1 MALTEVAPDTRAP
14 SVVARSPVGIVSLA
28 GMELRAGIRGPSF
41 RLLAV
46 VSAILGWSAGGAP
59 GRGVALSAWL
69 AGETAWRFFG
79 FVIIGWMSFLAVQ
92 DIAARTDVLVYSKP
106 QPTERIVLSRFAAA
120 FGQVL
125 LALAAVY
132 VFAVAGRLY
141 SGGGLTGISAYM
153 LRYLVSVGVVFFV
166 GAASYTMALM
176 LRTPLAG
183 AAVGLYWVLALAG
196 KQYLPKALYP
206 SYSQNVLSYVFLGMC
221 LLGVTCWFHRLRRRG
236 RQPLAAWVRPLTLGS
251 LVLCGVFV
259 WHSLVTEFDP
269 PMHTDPA
276 LEMMAMQ
283 TAPVGELAPGFRLP
297 NTTGGLS
304 SLADY
309 PGRILVIGLWSPED
323 SESTIILDRLEDV
336 WRKYGS
342 RGVQPIAICIS
353 QDRSAAAVFARGSG
367 VDFPVVLDWGTH
379 NADKPS
385 NASPMASA
393 YDADTLPHVVVTD
406 RRRLTRRILKG
417 VDAYEGVGL
426 ERAIQERLAAQ
437 PD

>member
-1 MALTEVAPDTRAP
+1 
-14 SVVARSPVGIVSLA
+14 
-28 GMELRAGIRGPSF
+28 
-41 RLLAV
+41 
-46 VSAILGWSAGGAP
+46 
-59 GRGVALSAWL
+59 
-69 AGETAWRFFG
+69 
-79 FVIIGWMSFLAVQ
+79 
-92 DIAARTDVLVYSKP
+92 
-106 QPTERIVLSRFAAA
+106 
-120 FGQVL
+120 
-125 LALAAVY
+125 
-132 VFAVAGRLY
+132 
-141 SGGGLTGISAYM
+141 
-153 LRYLVSVGVVFFV
+153 
-166 GAASYTMALM
+166 
-176 LRTPLAG
+176 
-183 AAVGLYWVLALAG
+183 
-196 KQYLPKALYP
+196 
-206 SYSQNVLSYVFLGMC
+206 
-221 LLGVTCWFHRLRRRG
+221 
-236 RQPLAAWVRPLTLGS
+236 
-251 LVLCGVFV
+251 
-259 WHSLVTEFDP
+259 
-269 PMHTDPA
+269 MHTDPA

-323 SESTIILDRLEDV
+323 SESTIILARLEDV